1 MALPDERWPVPAR
14 APGERQP
21 ALCGIA
27 VQDLLCT
34 RIGWIGA
41 GAVGIPDL
49 ILGADRRAQ
58 VANAGAIVTGAMH
71 APLQLGPRLRV
82 LLRRLH
88 ARPPGAAG

>member
-58 VANAGAIVTGAMH
+58 VANAGAS
-71 APLQLGPRLRV
+71 
-82 LLRRLH
+82 
-88 ARPPGAAG
+88 